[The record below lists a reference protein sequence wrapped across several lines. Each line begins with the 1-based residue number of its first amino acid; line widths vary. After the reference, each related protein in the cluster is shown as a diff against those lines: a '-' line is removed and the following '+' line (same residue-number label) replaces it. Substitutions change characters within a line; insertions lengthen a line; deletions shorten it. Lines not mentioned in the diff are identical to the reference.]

1 MFGGSSSYSKFE
13 NSDFAFI
20 KGLVL
25 SFDYDNNKGIFGT
38 IDYTLQNA
46 VGTASDPYQAQN
58 AISNNQLPEI
68 QIVPL
73 DWDQIHTLN
82 ATLGFSSELYGNYSI
97 IARMGSGL
105 PYTPESSEDISSLIY
120 NSSRKPITSSVDFRA
135 SKNFVFQ
142 KLNFTLFA
150 RIKNLFDTLNEN
162 IVYNDSGQAGYTRY
176 KDLAKAQNTDESIN
190 TIDQWF
196 ENETFYSNPRRIEIG
211 LNIDF

>member
-1 MFGGSSSYSKFE
+1 M
-13 NSDFAFI
+13 
-20 KGLVL
+20 
-25 SFDYDNNKGIFGT
+25 T
-38 IDYTLQNA
+38 
-46 VGTASDPYQAQN
+46 
-58 AISNNQLPEI
+58 
-68 QIVPL
+68 
-73 DWDQIHTLN
+73 
-82 ATLGFSSELYGNYSI
+82 
-97 IARMGSGL
+97 
-105 PYTPESSEDISSLIY
+105 Y

-135 SKNFVFQ
+135 SRSFVFQ

-196 ENETFYSNPRRIEIG
+196 ENETFYSNPRRVEIG